1 MNFKNLDTLYERS
14 IEQLDD
20 MINDVLVDSEK
31 NDEEYKKLE
40 TANRKLRHKYPN
52 LMMIY
57 ENENP
62 QKLNKEELDAL
73 ITILDNELRMKY
85 LIYYK
90 IFILGNKEAYYYFK
104 RMGIIKEEN
113 EK

>member
-1 MNFKNLDTLYERS
+1 MNFKEIETLYERS
-14 IEQLDD
+14 SEQLDD
-20 MINDVLVDSEK
+20 MINDVLIDSEK
-31 NDEEYKKLE
+31 NDKEYKELDND
-40 TANRKLRHKYPN
+40 NRNLRHKYPN
-52 LMMIY
+52 LMMIF

-62 QKLNKEELDAL
+62 KTLNKEELDAL

-85 LIYYK
+85 MIYEK
-90 IFILGNKEAYYYFK
+90 MFILGNKEAYYYFR

>member
-1 MNFKNLDTLYERS
+1 
-14 IEQLDD
+14 
-20 MINDVLVDSEK
+20 
-31 NDEEYKKLE
+31 
-40 TANRKLRHKYPN
+40 
-52 LMMIY
+52 MMIF

-62 QKLNKEELDAL
+62 KTLNKEELDAL

-85 LIYYK
+85 MIYEK
-90 IFILGNKEAYYYFK
+90 MFILGNKEAYYYFK

>member
-14 IEQLDD
+14 SEQLDD

-31 NDEEYKKLE
+31 NDKEYKELE
-40 TANRKLRHKYPN
+40 IANRKLRHKYPN

-62 QKLNKEELDAL
+62 KKLNQEEIDAL

-85 LIYYK
+85 MIYEK
-90 IFILGNKEAYYYFK
+90 MFILGNKEAYYYFK

>member
-1 MNFKNLDTLYERS
+1 MNFKEIETLYERS
-14 IEQLDD
+14 SEQLDD
-20 MINDVLVDSEK
+20 MINDVLIDSEK
-31 NDEEYKKLE
+31 NDKEYKELDNV
-40 TANRKLRHKYPN
+40 NRNLRHKYPN
-52 LMMIY
+52 LMMIF

-62 QKLNKEELDAL
+62 KTLNKEELDAL

-85 LIYYK
+85 MIYEK
-90 IFILGNKEAYYYFK
+90 MFILGNKEAYYYFK